1 MIRHHAFFWLKRPGN
16 TEDRARLLEG
26 LRGLG
31 RIEVIKELAVG
42 VPAAT
47 EARDVV
53 DASFDVSE
61 MMRFATVE
69 DQRTYQDH
77 PLHRAFVAECEE
89 MWERVVVY
97 DVYEW

>member
-1 MIRHHAFFWLKRPGN
+1 
-16 TEDRARLLEG
+16 
-26 LRGLG
+26 
-31 RIEVIKELAVG
+31 
-42 VPAAT
+42 
-47 EARDVV
+47 
-53 DASFDVSE
+53 

-89 MWERVVVY
+89 LWERVVVY